1 MSIMK
6 VVVEIC
12 GDNAADGFFK
22 NVVRLVYHD
31 LELKGLQLIC
41 LENTQKSVDLI
52 FQCLKS
58 VEGTLQDVD
67 LVTVYH
73 TEPKNEAER
82 LFLQALE
89 QSILGQGKKCFFA
102 SYDNCPKL

>member
-12 GDNAADGFFK
+12 GYSAADNFFK
-22 NVVRLVYHD
+22 NVARLVYHD
-31 LELKGLQLIC
+31 LKLKGLPLIC
-41 LENTQKSVDLI
+41 PGNTQKSVDLI
-52 FQCLKS
+52 FQCLKP

-102 SYDNCPKL
+102 SHYNCPKL